1 MSKMLDALKRLQSQG
16 AAPAAMPTIN
26 NTAGQL
32 DAVRE
37 VATAVD
43 QAVAET
49 EQRLRAEYE
58 QQVAAREQA
67 LASQRQQLETEL
79 DAEKRRLEQQLAQLQ
94 SQLQAHQTDSA
105 SHDQLRAELDAELEA
120 HLAESTRLRQA
131 DEARFLQDQAQLT
144 KRLDELGE
152 SHQHLVDEAA
162 ALSLQLERKEAELQQ
177 IQQAIQATPTVDEQ
191 ALRASLSAELTEQAE
206 QFARKEA
213 ELNAA
218 LAEARQTIDSH
229 QRDLAEI
236 VRLRAEEKAKSE
248 SARVVA
254 DPPPIAEEQT
264 PQPVEPE
271 PQVPQTPLEPSEP
284 PSLLRTFKS
293 AIPRPHLVSYE
304 EQTMAELQDAR
315 ISERYER
322 LAQVSSNPTSTLFLS
337 ADGGDDAHQAGF
349 HTALTAAR
357 ENRRVLIIDG
367 DVHGKQLS
375 HRLGMRD
382 SLGFYEVIR
391 RETKWTERVVGLRCG
406 EVDFLP
412 AGRSLYTVSRSDL
425 ESAQAVWRDL
435 SEIWPLIILVGEH
448 PGAVSTELYG
458 VLCQSIYLTAC
469 LGRATKD
476 DVTSAAK
483 RIASI
488 GGRIE
493 AAVAMNAK
501 LN

>member
-16 AAPAAMPTIN
+16 VAPAAMPTIN
-26 NTAGQL
+26 NTGGQI
-32 DAVRE
+32 DSVRE
-37 VATAVD
+37 VAAAVD

-58 QQVAAREQA
+58 QQVTAREQA
-67 LASQRQQLETEL
+67 LVAQRQQLELEL
-79 DAEKRRLEQQLAQLQ
+79 DAEKKRLEQQLAGLQ
-94 SQLQAHQTDSA
+94 SQLQSHQTDSA
-105 SHDQLRAELDAELEA
+105 SHDELRAELEAELET
-120 HLAESTRLRQA
+120 HLAESTRLREA

-152 SHQHLVDEAA
+152 SHQYLVDEAA
-162 ALSLQLERKEAELQQ
+162 DLSLQLERKEAELQK

-191 ALRASLSAELTEQAE
+191 ALRASLSAELTQQAE
-206 QFARKEA
+206 QFACKEA

-236 VRLRAEEKAKSE
+236 VRLRAEEKAKFE
-248 SARVVA
+248 SARA
-254 DPPPIAEEQT
+254 AAEPPRVEQ
-264 PQPVEPE
+264 E
-271 PQVPQTPLEPSEP
+271 PQVAETPPVEASEP
-284 PSLLRTFKS
+284 PSLLRTFTS
-293 AIPRPHLVSYE
+293 TIPRPHLVSYE
-304 EQTMAELQDAR
+304 EQTLAELQDAR
-315 ISERYER
+315 IRERYEQ
-322 LAQVSSNPTSTLFLS
+322 LAHVSSQPTSTLFLS

-349 HTALTAAR
+349 HTALAAAR

-375 HRLGMRD
+375 QRLGMRD

-406 EVDFLP
+406 EIDFLP